1 MPLYDYL
8 CSHCEHQ
15 DDVLGKLSDDPV
27 LNCPVCKNK
36 TFKKQVSAPHFKLKG
51 SGWYETDFKNK
62 PKPEDSKKD
71 NEKTTKITKTK
82 TKTETETSKNDD

>member
-15 DDVLGKLSDDPV
+15 DDVLVKLSDDPL
-27 LNCPVCKNK
+27 LNCPICKK
-36 TFKKQVSAPHFKLKG
+36 TTFKKQVSAPHFKLKG

-62 PKPEDSKKD
+62 PQSDGLKKD
-71 NEKTTKITKTK
+71 NEKTSKITK
-82 TKTETETSKNDD
+82 TETSKNND

>member
-15 DDVLGKLSDDPV
+15 EDVLVKLSDNPL
-27 LNCPVCKNK
+27 LNCPVCKNT

-62 PKPEDSKKD
+62 PKSEGSKKD
-71 NEKTTKITKTK
+71 NEKTSKITKK
-82 TKTETETSKNDD
+82 ETSKNND

>member
-8 CSHCEHQ
+8 CSHCEYQ

-36 TFKKQVSAPHFKLKG
+36 TFKKQVSAPHFNGIG
-51 SGWYETDFKNK
+51 SEYGLGYRWKV
-62 PKPEDSKKD
+62 
-71 NEKTTKITKTK
+71 
-82 TKTETETSKNDD
+82 

>member
-15 DDVLGKLSDDPV
+15 EDVLVKLSDNPL
-27 LNCPVCKNK
+27 LNCPVCKNT
-36 TFKKQVSAPHFKLKG
+36 TFKKQVTAPHFKLKG

-62 PKPEDSKKD
+62 PKSEGSKKD
-71 NEKTTKITKTK
+71 NEKTSKITKK
-82 TKTETETSKNDD
+82 ETSKNND

>member
-15 DDVLGKLSDDPV
+15 DDVLVKLSDDPL
-27 LNCPVCKNK
+27 LNCPVCKNT
-36 TFKKQVSAPHFKLKG
+36 TFEKQVSAPHFKLKG

-71 NEKTTKITKTK
+71 NEKTSNIAKTKTK
-82 TKTETETSKNDD
+82 TKTETSKNND

>member
-15 DDVLGKLSDDPV
+15 EDVLVKLSDNPL
-27 LNCPVCKNK
+27 LNCPVCKNT
-36 TFKKQVSAPHFKLKG
+36 TFKKQVTAPHFKLKG

-62 PKPEDSKKD
+62 PKPEGSKKD
-71 NEKTTKITKTK
+71 SEKTSKITKK
-82 TKTETETSKNDD
+82 ETSKNND

>member
-15 DDVLGKLSDDPV
+15 EDVLVKLSDNPL
-27 LNCPVCKNK
+27 LNCPVCKNT

-51 SGWYETDFKNK
+51 SGWYEPDFKNK
-62 PKPEDSKKD
+62 PKPEGSKKD
-71 NEKTTKITKTK
+71 NEKTSKITKK
-82 TKTETETSKNDD
+82 ETSKNND